1 MDSDHGAV
9 RGDAPLRPGR
19 APTRSPALG
28 SFGVSPDVRGD
39 QSVGSPA
46 EGHPGSIAGVGRGP
60 GERMR
65 VPGRRMGRPVGA
77 TPMPRYRGAGR
88 GRAAPTPLS
97 SPPQRDRDKAPPA
110 ERPRGAGLC
119 LPGPSSG
126 RAPARCRC
134 GARSLPVPYLLVRR
148 GARRGL
154 PARSIVLP
162 ATRRGPAGRERG
174 AGGGGTAPLPAP

>member
-9 RGDAPLRPGR
+9 SGDAPLRPGR

-28 SFGVSPDVRGD
+28 SPGVSPDIQGH
-39 QSVGSPA
+39 QSLGSPA
-46 EGHPGSIAGVGRGP
+46 EGGPGRIAGVGRGT
-60 GERMR
+60 GRRMR

-77 TPMPRYRGAGR
+77 APMPRYRGAGR

-97 SPPQRDRDKAPPA
+97 SPPQRGRDKAPPA

-126 RAPARCRC
+126 RALARC
-134 GARSLPVPYLLVRR
+134 GARSLPVPYLLARR

-162 ATRRGPAGRERG
+162 ATRRGPAGRARE